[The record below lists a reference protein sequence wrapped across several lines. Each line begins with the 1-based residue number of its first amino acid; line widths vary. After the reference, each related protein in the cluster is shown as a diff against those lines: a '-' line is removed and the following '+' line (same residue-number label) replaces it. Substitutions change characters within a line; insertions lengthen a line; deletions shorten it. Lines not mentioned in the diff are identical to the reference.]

1 MAIRWVTLYVAFL
14 NTGHFRRFL
23 YPSRECRL
31 FVREF
36 GLNWVLHLLI
46 GRYSTGRNGR
56 ETEREGGRDGVH
68 LSVPIICNIIM
79 SQLWLLRFRK
89 AALHK
94 VELLAGF
101 QGSVAYILL
110 LFNKDL
116 LLSLVWREG
125 TFQWTASL
133 NEESI
138 YKFSLIS

>member
-1 MAIRWVTLYVAFL
+1 M
-14 NTGHFRRFL
+14 
-23 YPSRECRL
+23 
-31 FVREF
+31 
-36 GLNWVLHLLI
+36 
-46 GRYSTGRNGR
+46 
-56 ETEREGGRDGVH
+56 H

-116 LLSLVWREG
+116 LLSLV
-125 TFQWTASL
+125 
-133 NEESI
+133 
-138 YKFSLIS
+138 